1 VVQAV
6 DVVFH
11 EFVVRLETD
20 VLLNAA
26 VFRTCGCHAFL
37 ENIPLVGSR
46 VVKLKVKEAS
56 REPDCGAHFTQL
68 QAESEE
74 ERLHYLIVVKLYL
87 FSHLREQALNRH
99 A

>member
-1 VVQAV
+1 MVQAV

-11 EFVVRLETD
+11 GFVVRLKTD

-37 ENIPLVGSR
+37 KNIPLVRSG
-46 VVKLKVKEAS
+46 VVKLKVEVAS
-56 REPDCGAHFTQL
+56 REPDGGAHFSQL
-68 QAESEE
+68 QADSKH
-74 ERLHYLIVVKLYL
+74 ERLHYLIVVKLNL
-87 FSHLREQALNRH
+87 FSHLWEQALNRD